1 MKKSFILHAIYSLN
15 AVQIQIRNVETQPKQ
30 DDANS
35 TAFDRARVHMV
46 QIDGLQRMNG
56 HSIKQFCGAKH

>member
-1 MKKSFILHAIYSLN
+1 MKRSFILHAIYSLN

-35 TAFDRARVHMV
+35 TAFDRAHVHMV
-46 QIDGLQRMNG
+46 QIDGLQRRNG